1 MLRSLR
7 IKNLALI
14 DDLTWELH
22 EGFNILTGETGAGKS
37 ILIDGLNLLL
47 GVRADKTL
55 IRSGESQCSV
65 EAEITISETKT
76 AQLNGILE
84 EIGAELCEEGCL
96 ILKRSLTTTGSN
108 RQFVNG
114 SPTTLQSLQQVGDLL
129 VDVHGPHDHQSLLS
143 TDQQLQMVD
152 AYGKLS
158 SQKGEFAAVYRQVKK
173 IQESL
178 DSLQMSEREKNEK
191 IERLRHLVDEIRQA
205 NLKPGEDLEVDQN
218 YRLASNSRQL
228 IESAN
233 YIHGLLSEEEQ
244 SVFLQLAQ
252 VERRL
257 QAWEKVDS
265 GMSSIAEPFRSAVL
279 LLQTFDGEIQSFA
292 EKIDLDA
299 AQMLTLENRVNLI
312 QSLKRK
318 YGQTLDEILTL
329 ADESE
334 SQLKTL
340 ESRDE
345 EIQKLQAEKSKLE
358 KESQKLALKLSEA
371 RRKVSIPLAEKIQK
385 ELRGLGFAKAHF
397 QIDLVQGEI
406 TATGLDKIEFI
417 FSPNQGETPRPLRA
431 IASSGEMARV
441 MLAVKTT
448 LAEVD
453 EVPILVFD
461 EVDANVGGE
470 TATQVGK
477 KLRGLG
483 KSHQVLCITHLPQ
496 VAAQGEAHYKVEK
509 SVEKGRTLTKLENLS
524 GKNRIQEIARML
536 GGQNDKTLA
545 LAKALIEE

>member
-55 IRSGESQCSV
+55 IRSGETQCFV
-65 EAEITISETKT
+65 EAEISISSEKA
-76 AQLNGILE
+76 AQLNLILE
-84 EIGAELCEEGCL
+84 QIGAELCDEGRL
-96 ILKRSLTTTGSN
+96 ILKRSLGTTGSN

-114 SPTTLQSLQQVGDLL
+114 SPTTLQSLQHVGDLL

-152 AYGKLS
+152 AYGKLEPQRS
-158 SQKGEFAAVYRQVKK
+158 AFRVVYQQVRKTEELL
-173 IQESL
+173 QSL
-178 DSLQMSEREKNEK
+178 EMSEREKNDK

-205 NLKPGEDLEVDQN
+205 NLRPGEDLEVEQN

-233 YIHGLLSEEEQ
+233 HIHGLLSEAENA
-244 SVFLQLAQ
+244 VFLQLAQ

-265 GMSSIAEPFRSAVL
+265 GMSAIAEPFRTAVL
-279 LLQTFDGEIQSFA
+279 QLQVFDGEIQSFA

-299 AQMLTLENRVNLI
+299 TQMQTLENRVNLI

-318 YGQTLDEILTL
+318 YGQTLEEILTL
-329 ADESE
+329 AEESE
-334 SQLKTL
+334 NQLKTL
-340 ESRDE
+340 ESREE
-345 EIQKLQAEKSKLE
+345 EIQRLLIEKGRLE
-358 KESQKLALKLSEA
+358 KESQKLAEKLSET
-371 RRKVSIPLAEKIQK
+371 RRKVAVPLAEKIQK
-385 ELRGLGFAKAHF
+385 ELRGLGFAKGHF
-397 QIDLVQGEI
+397 QIDLVQGPL
-406 TATGLDKIEFI
+406 TNSGVDRIEFI
-417 FSPNQGETPRPLRA
+417 FSPNQGESPRPLRA

-441 MLAVKTT
+441 MLAVKST

-470 TATQVGK
+470 TATQVGL

-496 VAAQGEAHYKVEK
+496 VAAQGEAHFKVEK
-509 SVEKGRTLTKLENLS
+509 CVEKGRTLTKLENLS
-524 GKNRIQEIARML
+524 GKNRVQEIARML
-536 GGQNDKTLA
+536 GGQNEKTLA
-545 LAKALIEE
+545 LAASMIQK

>member
-22 EGFNILTGETGAGKS
+22 AGFNILTGETGAGKS

-55 IRSGESQCSV
+55 IRSGETQCFV
-65 EAEITISETKT
+65 EAEISISSEKA
-76 AQLNGILE
+76 AQLNLILE
-84 EIGAELCEEGCL
+84 QIGAELCEEGQL
-96 ILKRSLTTTGSN
+96 ILKRSLGTTGTN
-108 RQFVNG
+108 RQFING
-114 SPTTLQSLQQVGDLL
+114 SPTTLQFLQQVGDLL

-143 TDQQLQMVD
+143 TEQQLQMVD
-152 AYGKLS
+152 AYGKLE
-158 SQKGEFAAVYRQVKK
+158 SQRAAFNAVYQSVRK
-173 IQESL
+173 IEDALQ
-178 DSLQMSEREKNEK
+178 SLQMSEREKNDK
-191 IERLRHLVDEIRQA
+191 IERFRHVVDEIRQA
-205 NLKPGEDLEVDQN
+205 NLRPGEDLEVDQN

-233 YIHGLLSEEEQ
+233 HIHGVLSEAEG

-252 VERRL
+252 VERRI
-257 QAWEKVDS
+257 QAWEKVDP
-265 GMSSIAEPFRSAVL
+265 GMSAIAEPFRSAVL
-279 LLQTFDGEIQSFA
+279 QLQSFDCEIQSFA

-299 AQMLTLENRVNLI
+299 TQMQTLENRVNLI
-312 QSLKRK
+312 QTFKRK
-318 YGQTLDEILTL
+318 YGQTLEEIFTL
-329 ADESE
+329 AEESE

-345 EIQKLQAEKSKLE
+345 EIQKLQGEKVKLE
-358 KESQKLALKLSEA
+358 KEGQKLAEKLSEA
-371 RRKVSIPLAEKIQK
+371 RRKVTIPLAEKIQK

-397 QIDLVQGEI
+397 QVDLVQGGMTTSGI
-406 TATGLDKIEFI
+406 DRIEFI

-470 TATQVGK
+470 TATQVGL

-483 KSHQVLCITHLPQ
+483 RSHQVLCITHLPQ
-496 VAAQGEAHYKVEK
+496 VAAQGEAHFKVEK
-509 SVEKGRTLTKLENLS
+509 RVEKGRTLTKLENLS
-524 GKNRIQEIARML
+524 GKNRVQEIARML
-536 GGQNDKTLA
+536 GGQNEKTLA
-545 LAKALIEE
+545 LAASMIES

>member
-22 EGFNILTGETGAGKS
+22 GGFNILTGETGAGKS

-47 GVRADKTL
+47 GVRADKSL
-55 IRSGESQCSV
+55 IRSGETQCFV
-65 EAEITISETKT
+65 EAELSISSQK
-76 AQLNGILE
+76 ADQLNFILE
-84 EIGAELCEEGCL
+84 EIGAERCEEGQL
-96 ILKRSLTTTGSN
+96 ILKRSLGVTGAN
-108 RQFVNG
+108 RQFING
-114 SPTTLQSLQQVGDLL
+114 SPTTLQFLQQVGDLL

-143 TDQQLQMVD
+143 TDQQLQMLD
-152 AYGKLS
+152 AYGKLDS
-158 SQKGEFAAVYRQVKK
+158 ERSHFLEIYQKVRKTEELLQ
-173 IQESL
+173 SL
-178 DSLQMSEREKNEK
+178 EMSEREKNDK
-191 IERLRHLVDEIRQA
+191 IERLRHLVAEIRLA
-205 NLKPGEDLEVDQN
+205 NLRPGEDQEVDQN

-233 YIHGLLSEEEQ
+233 YIHGLLSESDN

-257 QAWEKVDS
+257 QSWEKVDQ
-265 GMSSIAEPFRSAVL
+265 GMTPLAESFRSAVL
-279 LLQTFDGEIQSFA
+279 SLQSFDGELQSFA
-292 EKIDLDA
+292 ERIDLDA
-299 AQMLTLENRVNLI
+299 TQMQTLENRVNLI
-312 QSLKRK
+312 QTLKRK
-318 YGQTLDEILTL
+318 YGQTLEEIFAL

-340 ESRDE
+340 ESREE
-345 EIQKLQAEKSKLE
+345 EIQRLQGEKEKLE
-358 KESQKLALKLSEA
+358 KESKKLAQKLSES

-397 QIDLVQGEI
+397 QIDLVQNTLIASGM
-406 TATGLDKIEFI
+406 DRIEFI

-470 TATQVGK
+470 TATQVGL

-496 VAAQGEAHYKVEK
+496 VAAQGEAHFKVEK

-524 GKNRIQEIARML
+524 GKSRVQEIARML
-536 GGQNDKTLA
+536 GGQNEKTLA
-545 LAKALIEE
+545 LAASMIDP

>member
-1 MLRSLR
+1 M
-7 IKNLALI
+7 ALI

-55 IRSGESQCSV
+55 IRSGETQCSV
-65 EAEITISETKT
+65 EAEITISEEKTK
-76 AQLNGILE
+76 QLNSVLE
-84 EIGAELCEEGCL
+84 EIGAETCEEGRL
-96 ILKRSLTTTGSN
+96 ILKRSLTTTGTN
-108 RQFVNG
+108 RQFING

-143 TDQQLQMVD
+143 TDQQLQMLD
-152 AYGKLS
+152 AYGKLE
-158 SQKGEFAAVYRQVKK
+158 SQKTEFSTVFRQVKK
-173 IQESL
+173 IEESL
-178 DSLQMSEREKNEK
+178 ESLQMSEREKNEK
-191 IERLRHLVDEIRQA
+191 IDRLRHIVEEIRHA
-205 NLKPGEDLEVDQN
+205 NLKSGEDDEVDQN

-257 QAWEKVDS
+257 QAWEKVDP
-265 GMSSIAEPFRSAVL
+265 GMASIAEPFRSAVL
-279 LLQTFDGEIQSFA
+279 LLQSFDGEIQAFA

-299 AQMLTLENRVNLI
+299 AQMQTLENRVNLI
-312 QSLKRK
+312 QTLKRK
-318 YGQTLDEILTL
+318 YGPTLDAILTL

-345 EIQKLQAEKSKLE
+345 EIQKLQAEKLKVE
-358 KESQKLALKLSEA
+358 KESQKLGIKLSEA
-371 RRKVSIPLAEKIQK
+371 RRKVAIPLAEKIQK
-385 ELRGLGFAKAHF
+385 ELRGLGFVKAHF
-397 QIDLVQGEI
+397 QIDLVQG
-406 TATGLDKIEFI
+406 ALSLSGLDRIEFI

-496 VAAQGEAHYKVEK
+496 VAAQGEAHFKVEK

-524 GKNRIQEIARML
+524 GKNRVQEIARML
-536 GGQNDKTLA
+536 GGQSDKTLA
-545 LAKALIEE
+545 LAKALIEEK